1 MSDRYLPAALVGAFA
16 FSAIALVAGAA
27 NTYAQK
33 VGGLDAPAGVDNRA
47 ALRVVKQPQRVEAKK
62 NAALDREVISGA
74 TDADA
79 INEAAARL
87 KSAGG
92 GALYVKTESGL
103 GVVGVGVA
111 KLESLAGAKNE
122 NLVLPR
128 RRYARAEAHLA
139 AKAAI
144 ARLLD
149 TTSDA
154 GRIELAR
161 QRALLDD
168 RPENGAIDAKET
180 VSAFL
185 RGAAF
190 YDCEEAAE
198 GDRVFVT
205 VISTPR
211 TQGDVSADTP
221 DTLTASNLRAARD
234 LVVREV
240 EAGVVPP
247 SGGKVLTI
255 LGDDRRVAWIAWDCA
270 FVDRHSDPI
279 VAQQILLDAERG
291 AEMHARAAL
300 LALLRGERIE
310 VDRSFSSAVPDYPD
324 RAKQA
329 SGGVSKPFGDRRDRL
344 LKQVVESES
353 MASVIAGKLPPGVET
368 TPPRVVDD
376 GRFVYSV
383 AFFCPDPES
392 VDAIIELMW
401 PDVVEASPLGK
412 SDRRARAYSITPD
425 GTFERSKDGRLIPK
439 SAATGQVSNKKDL

>member
-1 MSDRYLPAALVGAFA
+1 MNGILLFTRRTLGSVAIGVVLCAATSF
-16 FSAIALVAGAA
+16 
-27 NTYAQK
+27 AQK
-33 VGGLDAPAGVDNRA
+33 VGGLDAPAGVENRA
-47 ALRVVKQPQRVEAKK
+47 AMRQVKQPQKVEAKK

-79 INEAAARL
+79 INEAASRL
-87 KSAGG
+87 KAAGG

-103 GVVGVGVA
+103 GVVGVGAA
-111 KLESLAGAKNE
+111 KLEPLAGTKNE
-122 NLVLPR
+122 NLILPR

-149 TTSDA
+149 STSES

-168 RPENGAIDAKET
+168 HSEKGELDARET
-180 VSAFL
+180 ASAFL

-190 YDCEEAAE
+190 YDCEEASA

-211 TQGDVSADTP
+211 TQGDVSADSA
-221 DTLTASNLRAARD
+221 DSLTASNLRAARD

-240 EAGVVPP
+240 ESGVVPP
-247 SGGKVLTI
+247 SGGKVMTI
-255 LGDDRRVAWIAWDCA
+255 VGDDRRVAWIAWDCA
-270 FVDRHSDPI
+270 FVDRHPDPMVEQKI
-279 VAQQILLDAERG
+279 RLDAERG
-291 AEMHARAAL
+291 AEMNARAAL

-310 VDRSFSSAVPDYPD
+310 VDRTFSSVVPDYSA
-324 RAKQA
+324 RANPGATDGAKAFQA
-329 SGGVSKPFGDRRDRL
+329 RRDRL

-353 MASVIAGKLPPGVET
+353 MASIVASRLPPGVET
-368 TPPRVVDD
+368 SLPRAVDD
-376 GRFVYSV
+376 GLFVYSV
-383 AFFCPDPES
+383 AFFSPES
-392 VDAIIELMW
+392 VDAVIELLW
-401 PDVVEASPLGK
+401 PDVVELSPLGK
-412 SDRRARAYSITPD
+412 SDRRARAYAITPD
-425 GTFERSKDGRLIPK
+425 GTFERTKDGRLIPK